1 MKENLLLKEKD
12 SFASSTVTQS
22 KKYFATFPN
31 GIKIKITKEYAD
43 KILWLQKIIREQRAK
58 VKSYDK
64 S

>member
-1 MKENLLLKEKD
+1 MKKNKYN
-12 SFASSTVTQS
+12 SSASSTVTPRQ
-22 KKYFATFPN
+22 KYYASFPN
-31 GIKIKITKEYAD
+31 GIKIEISKEYAD

>member
-1 MKENLLLKEKD
+1 MKEDLLLKEND
-12 SFASSTVTQS
+12 FSASSTEKQS

-31 GIKIKITKEYAD
+31 GIKIEIKKEYAD
-43 KILWLQKIIREQRAK
+43 KILWLQKIIREQRAN